1 MKDKFLPDDI
11 NSKTLD
17 ELKYQANKIIEKLE
31 SEKNLDELAEDY
43 KKLIKFVKDR
53 PGHDF
58 RYALNSAK
66 LKKDLKWKPSTSINV
81 GLEKTFNWYL
91 LNRKSKTV

>member
-1 MKDKFLPDDI
+1 MKDKILPDDI

-43 KKLIKFVKDR
+43 KRLIKLNNIIEKKFQITSRQISNEAKEKIKKIVNKNVK
-53 PGHDF
+53 
-58 RYALNSAK
+58 
-66 LKKDLKWKPSTSINV
+66 
-81 GLEKTFNWYL
+81 KT
-91 LNRKSKTV
+91 K

>member
-1 MKDKFLPDDI
+1 MKDKILPDDI

-43 KKLIKFVKDR
+43 KRLIKLNNIIEKKFQITSRQISIEAKEKIKKIVNKNVK
-53 PGHDF
+53 
-58 RYALNSAK
+58 K
-66 LKKDLKWKPSTSINV
+66 IK
-81 GLEKTFNWYL
+81 
-91 LNRKSKTV
+91 